1 VEYFDT
7 QVNGYAGVDFNSPE
21 STPEQIN
28 QAAVALQKHGVGTA
42 FPTVITAS
50 EPEMQACIA
59 NIVNSIKDFEAA
71 QGLFKGLHLEGPFI
85 SREPGYVGAHPQRHA
100 IDADTALLARL
111 CDACGDYLAIVTLA
125 PEVDLQGELTEH
137 VTQRGARVAAGHT
150 DAGLADLDR
159 CIEHGLSLFT
169 HLGNGCPRMMD
180 RHDNIIYRA
189 LSRID
194 QLHISLIA
202 DGHHVPE
209 MLFRRLLE
217 WLPND
222 RLFVVSD
229 CICAGGLGPGTY
241 RLGEREVTVGDD
253 LAARDA
259 SGEHFVGAAAGMR
272 EVEAWLRSSLNL
284 PQQTTTDLLAK
295 TANRLFASILAR

>member
-1 VEYFDT
+1 MEYFDA
-7 QVNGYAGVDFNSPE
+7 QVNGYVGVDFNAPE
-21 STPEQIN
+21 STPEAIN
-28 QAAVALQKHGVGTA
+28 RAAVALQTAGVETA

-50 EPEMQACIA
+50 ESEMQACIK
-59 NIVNSIKDFEAA
+59 NILTAIKNFEPASRV
-71 QGLFKGLHLEGPFI
+71 FKGLHLEGPFI

-100 IDADTALLARL
+100 IDANPQLLERL

-125 PEVDLQGELTEH
+125 PEVDRQGELTGL
-137 VTQRGARVAAGHT
+137 VAQRGARVSAGHT
-150 DAGLADLDR
+150 DASLVDLDR

-169 HLGNGCPRMMD
+169 HLGNGCPRLMD
-180 RHDNIIYRA
+180 RHDNILYRV
-189 LSRID
+189 LSKID
-194 QLHISLIA
+194 QLHVSLIA

-217 WLPND
+217 WLPSD

-259 SGEHFVGAAAGMR
+259 SGEHFVGAAAGMQ
-272 EVEAWLRSSLNL
+272 EAQSWLQNSLNL
-284 PQQTTTDLLAK
+284 PVEKTAELLAK
-295 TANRLFASILAR
+295 NATRLFASSLT